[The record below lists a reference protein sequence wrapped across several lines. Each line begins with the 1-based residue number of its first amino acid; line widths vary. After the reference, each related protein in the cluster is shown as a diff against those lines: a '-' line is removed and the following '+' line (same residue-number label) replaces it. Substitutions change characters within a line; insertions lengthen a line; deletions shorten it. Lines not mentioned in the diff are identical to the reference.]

1 MGRIEYHHDPN
12 APQANNL
19 VPAASA
25 IVVNDDGTI
34 LLHRRADN
42 GLWSIPGGAMEI
54 GESIGQT
61 VVREVREETGL
72 DVEPETI
79 VGVYSDPGHVVAY
92 DDGEV
97 RQQFS
102 VCFHCRLVGG
112 QITTSDES
120 SDVQFFP
127 PGKIDGLPMA
137 ESIRQRIRDFLDG
150 ASGPV
155 IA

>member
-1 MGRIEYHHDPN
+1 
-12 APQANNL
+12 
-19 VPAASA
+19 
-25 IVVNDDGTI
+25 
-34 LLHRRADN
+34 
-42 GLWSIPGGAMEI
+42 MEI

-72 DVEPETI
+72 EVEPQRL

-102 VCFHCRLVGG
+102 VCIQCRIVGG
-112 QITTSDES
+112 TLATSDES
-120 SDVQFFP
+120 LAVQFIAP
-127 PGKIDGLPMA
+127 EDLDTLPMA
-137 ESIRQRIRDFLDG
+137 ESIRLRVRDYLAG
-150 ASGPV
+150 TSPV

>member
-12 APQANNL
+12 APRANSL

-25 IVVNDDGTI
+25 IVVDQDGRL
-34 LLHRRADN
+34 LLHRRSDN
-42 GLWSIPGGAMEI
+42 DLWSIPGGAMEI

-72 DVEPETI
+72 EVEPQRL

-102 VCFHCRLVGG
+102 VCIQCRIVGG
-112 QITTSDES
+112 TLATSDES
-120 SDVQFFP
+120 LAVQFIAP
-127 PGKIDGLPMA
+127 EDLDTLPMA
-137 ESIRQRIRDFLDG
+137 ESIRLRVRDYLAG
-150 ASGPV
+150 TSPV